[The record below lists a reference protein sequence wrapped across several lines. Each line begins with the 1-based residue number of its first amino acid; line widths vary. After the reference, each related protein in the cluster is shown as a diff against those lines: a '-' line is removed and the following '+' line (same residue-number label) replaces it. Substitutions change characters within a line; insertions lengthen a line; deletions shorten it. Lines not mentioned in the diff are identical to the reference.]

1 MEKEE
6 KDILDSALGDFEE
19 EAKPE
24 ETKKPESVQEVIN
37 DLKQEMQDEP
47 ENFEVLE
54 NLMKNLADEL
64 ESNNELKEGLE
75 DLGNQFFQGGVLE
88 ESMKELRDK
97 LKNYVDTHQNIPAS
111 DLERFRNQLAVYEQI
126 CELLRQGRD
135 DDAMALVG
143 KLSLYGEM
151 PEELLPPVPQDCVVV

>member
-19 EAKPE
+19 EVKSE

-37 DLKQEMQDEP
+37 DLKHEMQDEP

-64 ESNNELKEGLE
+64 ENNDELKEGLE

-97 LKNYVDTHQNIPAS
+97 LKKY
-111 DLERFRNQLAVYEQI
+111 RNQLAVYEQI